1 MRLFRLL
8 QRLEKRE
15 LNLFQHY
22 LETPFFNRR
31 NDVQLLLNSWMTEK
45 GRSHPNLYYWKKVFP
60 DTVYEEKKW
69 NLLKSRLFKLL
80 EAFLAF
86 REIQKSESLQKF
98 YLAKAYRKLHEE
110 KNFTRAV
117 SETQKALIKQPFRSS
132 EYLQG
137 LYDLSYEQ
145 YDYISST
152 NRKRDNNLQEV
163 IDNLDH
169 YFIVAK
175 LKQACNALSRSLINQ
190 EEYKIGM
197 ISEMLRYVEN
207 RPQLLEIPA
216 IAIYYH
222 CYHAI
227 TASENEEA
235 FVRLRES
242 IRMHQ
247 DYFPSA
253 ELRDIYTFAI
263 NFSIRKSNKGSL
275 FFIRETFELYVLS
288 LERGFLLE
296 DGTILE
302 STYSNIV
309 SLALRLEKFEWA
321 ENFLQK
327 YQTYLKPSLQQS
339 FYHFNLGKVYY
350 QKRELQESLLQ
361 LVKVESVSSFLHLAT
376 RILQLKIY
384 YELEEIDP
392 LESLLESVR
401 VYLQRSNDL
410 SYRKEHY
417 SNIITFTKQLLQLPA
432 MSKKEK
438 LAFRKRVET
447 AEVLGERNWLLE
459 MIGKQKGPTLPS

>member
-8 QRLEKRE
+8 QRLDKRE
-15 LNLFQHY
+15 LNQFQLY
-22 LETPFFNRR
+22 LKTPIFNRR
-31 NDVQLLLNSWMTEK
+31 EDVKLLLNAWLAEN
-45 GRSHPNLYYWKKVFP
+45 GRSHPNLFYWERVFP
-60 DTVYEEKKW
+60 DSVYAEKKW

-80 EAFLAF
+80 ESFLAF
-86 REIQKSESLQKF
+86 REIQKSDSLQKF

-110 KNFTRAV
+110 KNFTRAIF
-117 SETQKALIKQPFRSS
+117 ETKKALEKQPFRSG

-152 NRKRDNNLQEV
+152 NRKQDNNLQEV
-163 IDNLDH
+163 INNLDH

-190 EEYKIGM
+190 EEYQVGM
-197 ISEMLRYVEN
+197 IEEMLRHIESQ
-207 RPQLLEIPA
+207 PLLLEVPGISM
-216 IAIYYH
+216 YYH
-222 CYHAI
+222 CYQAI

-235 FVRLRES
+235 FSRLRTT
-242 IRMHQ
+242 IRKHQ
-247 DYFPSA
+247 DYFPPA

-296 DGTILE
+296 DGIMLE

-309 SLALRLEKFEWA
+309 SLALRLKKFEWA
-321 ENFLQK
+321 EHFLQE
-327 YQTYLKPSLQQS
+327 YQRHLKPNLQSS

-350 QKRELQESLLQ
+350 QKRQLQESLLE
-361 LVKVESVSSFLHLAT
+361 LVKVEPVSSFLHLAA

-392 LESLLESVR
+392 LESLLESLR
-401 VYLQRSNDL
+401 VYLQRSKDL
-410 SYRKEHY
+410 AYRKEHY
-417 SNIITFTKQLLQLPA
+417 SNILTFTKQLLQLPA
-432 MSKKEK
+432 MSKTEK

-447 AEVLGERNWLLE
+447 AEVLGERDWFLN
-459 MIGKQKGPTLPS
+459 MIDK